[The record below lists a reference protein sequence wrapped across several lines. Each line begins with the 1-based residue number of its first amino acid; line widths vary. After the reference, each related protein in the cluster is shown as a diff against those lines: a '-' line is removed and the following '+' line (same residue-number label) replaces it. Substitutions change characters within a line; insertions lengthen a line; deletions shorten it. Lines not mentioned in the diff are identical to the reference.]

1 MSEHDR
7 ILEALSMQRVLSAE
21 TNTLLRDLILSLGS
35 DGSDKPANE
44 VKRRGRPPKVAEPVA
59 ASVDDLIGDTAPV
72 APVVVAPAPV
82 AEVVAPAPVAE
93 VVAPAPVVVAPAPV
107 VVAPTPVVV
116 APTPVAE
123 VAVAPVVEVAIPAT
137 PPASQNVEPQQTPPA
152 SQNAEPQQ
160 IDDPANALRD
170 LASKKGRDEALRVLG
185 MFGVQKMGDI
195 TPARLGEF
203 ARECRKAIV
212 Q

>member
-59 ASVDDLIGDTAPV
+59 ASVDDLIGDT
-72 APVVVAPAPV
+72 APV